1 MRQLIST
8 IALSLGL
15 ITAFAP
21 RLAAQSHGL
30 PAGFAPGEEAKLH
43 SYFHPRSSTSFTA
56 PPSFPVRSMA
66 EWEEI
71 DQLVITWTSY
81 TSTLRQIVRY
91 AVDETNVLIICTD
104 SNAVKSN
111 LQTNGIPTTRVS
123 FLQRPFDSVWMRDY
137 GANTVYQN
145 TVDSVLLVEWIY
157 NRPRPDDDVL
167 PEAIATKLGL
177 PLYAT
182 TAAPHDLVNT
192 GGNFHTDGMGTA
204 FASELILDE
213 NAPGNSYGVT
223 PKTAADIDTILHAY
237 MGIERFITMPTLP
250 YDGIHHIDMH
260 WRLLDEETLLV
271 GEYPAGMADGP
282 QIEANLQYVLA
293 NHLSVWGT
301 PYRVVRIQMPPDG
314 SGLYP
319 SQGPAWNPGDY
330 RTYTNNVFVNRT
342 LLLPIYEQQYDT
354 AAIRVLK
361 EELPGFR
368 IIGIDCNS
376 IIQASGALHCITRE
390 VGSAD
395 QLQIAHQRLR
405 NTTNTTTPYGVTATI
420 RHRSGIT
427 SATLYWTTDTLAGF
441 QSVSL
446 NPGSLVDNFYGSIPA
461 QPAGT
466 RVYYYIQATAMN
478 GKTQV
483 RPMTAP
489 QGWWKFDVLGPVANT
504 PGIDAHWRLDAP
516 FPNPASAITC
526 IPVYTPAPLNGRLS
540 LYDMHGRLVEVLHQ
554 GGFPAGESKYF
565 IQAQALAAGPYLLRL
580 ESESGSQSR
589 HLMIR

>member
-1 MRQLIST
+1 MRLLT
-8 IALSLGL
+8 PLLLLAACFTL
-15 ITAFAP
+15 AAP
-21 RLAAQSHGL
+21 THAQSHGL
-30 PAGFAPGEEAKLH
+30 PAGFAPGEEAALH
-43 SYFHPRSSTSFTA
+43 SYLAPRSTSAFTA
-56 PPSFPVRSMA
+56 PPNFPLRAMA

-91 AVDETNVLIICTD
+91 AVDETNVLIVCTD
-104 SNAVKSN
+104 SNAVKNN
-111 LQTNGIPTTRVS
+111 LTTNGIPLTRVS

-145 TVDSVLLVEWIY
+145 AVDSVLLVEWIY
-157 NRPRPDDDVL
+157 NRPRPNDDVL
-167 PEAIATKLGL
+167 PEAIATELGL

-182 TAAPHDLVNT
+182 TAAPTDLVNT
-192 GGNFHTDGMGTA
+192 GGNFHTDGFGTA

-223 PKTAADIDTILHAY
+223 PKTAADIDSILHNF
-237 MGIERFITMPTLP
+237 MGIDRFITMPTLP

-260 WRLLDEETLLV
+260 WRLLDEETLLI
-271 GEYPAGMADGP
+271 GEYPSGMADGP

-301 PYRVVRIQMPPDG
+301 PYRVVRIQMPPDAN
-314 SGLYP
+314 GLYP

-342 LLLPIYEQQYDT
+342 LLLPVYEQQYDSN
-354 AAIRVLK
+354 AIRILK

-405 NTTNTTTPYGVTATI
+405 NTTDTQNPYPVTAI
-420 RHRSGIT
+420 ARHRSGIA
-427 SATLYWTTDTLAGF
+427 SATLFWTTDTLAGF
-441 QSVSL
+441 QSITM
-446 NPGSLVDNFYGSIPA
+446 NMGAQADTYTANIPA
-461 QPAGT
+461 QTAGT
-466 RVYYYIQATAMN
+466 RIYYYIAATAVN
-478 GKTQV
+478 GKSQV
-483 RPMTAP
+483 RPITAP
-489 QGWWKFDVLGPVANT
+489 QGWWKFDVLAPVATDPAN
-504 PGIDAHWRLDAP
+504 ALAWSLAAS

-526 IPVYTPAPLNGRLS
+526 IPVSSPSATQGRLS
-540 LYDMHGRLVEVLHQ
+540 LYDIHGRLLQVLHE
-554 GGFPAGESKYF
+554 GHFPAGESKYF
-565 IQAQALAAGPYLLRL
+565 IQADRLAAGPYVLRL
-580 ESESGSQSR
+580 DGELGSQSR
-589 HLMIR
+589 RLMVR

>member
-1 MRQLIST
+1 MRFLTSLLLFA
-8 IALSLGL
+8 ALVTGTLH
-15 ITAFAP
+15 AQ
-21 RLAAQSHGL
+21 AQSHGL
-30 PAGFAPGEEAKLH
+30 PAGFAPGEQALLGH
-43 SYFHPRSSTSFTA
+43 YSAPRSTAAYTA
-56 PPSFPVRSMA
+56 PPALPVRAMA

-71 DQLVITWTSY
+71 DYLVITWTSY

-91 AVDETNVLIICTD
+91 AVDETNVLIVCTD
-104 SNAVKSN
+104 SNAVKNN
-111 LQTNGIPTTRVS
+111 LTTNGIPVTRVS

-145 TVDSVLLVEWIY
+145 AVDSVLLVEWIY

-167 PEAIATKLGL
+167 PEAIATELGL

-182 TAAPHDLVNT
+182 TAAPTDLVNT

-204 FASELILDE
+204 FASELIHEE
-213 NAPGNSYGVT
+213 NMPGNSYGVT
-223 PKTAADIDTILHAY
+223 AKTPADIDTILHNF
-237 MGIERFITMPTLP
+237 MGISRFITMPTLP

-293 NHLSVWGT
+293 NHMSVWGT
-301 PYRVVRIQMPPDG
+301 PFRVVRIQMPPDG

-342 LLLPIYEQQYDT
+342 LLLPVYEQQYDST
-354 AAIRVLK
+354 AIRVLQ
-361 EELPGFR
+361 EELPGVR
-368 IIGIDCNS
+368 IVGIDCNS

-405 NTTNTTTPYGVTATI
+405 NTTDTQNPYPASAIV
-420 RHRSGIT
+420 RHRSGI
-427 SATLYWTTDTLAGF
+427 SQATLYWTTDTLAGF
-441 QSVSL
+441 QAIPMSVGGML
-446 NPGSLVDNFYGSIPA
+446 DTYTASIPA

-466 RVYYYIQATAMN
+466 RVYYYITATATN

-483 RPMTAP
+483 RPMAAP
-489 QGWWKFDVLGPVANT
+489 QGWWKFDVLGPVAVDPAT
-504 PGIDAHWRLDAP
+504 ALSWRLEAP

-526 IPVYTPAPLNGRLS
+526 IPVSSPGASQGQLA
-540 LYDMHGRLVEVLHQ
+540 LYDIHGRLLQVLHA
-554 GGFPAGESKYF
+554 GTFPPGESKYF
-565 IQAQALAAGPYLLRL
+565 LHADALPAGPYLLRL
-580 ESESGSQSR
+580 QGELGAVTR
-589 HLMIR
+589 RLMVR